1 MKVLVSWL
9 RELVD
14 VPVGIE
20 ALAERLHL
28 AGFELASITPL
39 DPVPGPDGPTT
50 GPDAVIDFEITAN
63 RPDALSVAGFARE
76 VAALYDVPLRFRPA
90 ALPSGAHPSA
100 VGPLRVTIEDPALCP
115 RFTAGLADV
124 TVGPSPAWL
133 AGRLTACGVRS
144 INNIVDITNYVLLE
158 TGHPIHA
165 YDLARLAQT
174 ELRARRAA
182 PGRARPDARRRDPD
196 GVGGHA
202 RHRRRGAHP
211 GLRRHHGRRRLRGHE
226 RHDDHRRRERALH
239 ARPGAAHGAPAR
251 AGDGSVAPLRA
262 RRRLRRGGHRPR
274 AGPGAGRA
282 DRRRDAA
289 SGLDRRAGRAAGAAP
304 GR

>member
-90 ALPSGAHPSA
+90 APPSGAHPSA
-100 VGPLRVTIEDPALCP
+100 VGPLRVTIEDAGAVPA
-115 RFTAGLADV
+115 V
-124 TVGPSPAWL
+124 
-133 AGRLTACGVRS
+133 
-144 INNIVDITNYVLLE
+144 
-158 TGHPIHA
+158 
-165 YDLARLAQT
+165 
-174 ELRARRAA
+174 
-182 PGRARPDARRRDPD
+182 
-196 GVGGHA
+196 
-202 RHRRRGAHP
+202 HRRRSP
-211 GLRRHHGRRRLRGHE
+211 T
-226 RHDDHRRRERALH
+226 
-239 ARPGAAHGAPAR
+239 
-251 AGDGSVAPLRA
+251 
-262 RRRLRRGGHRPR
+262 
-274 AGPGAGRA
+274 
-282 DRRRDAA
+282 
-289 SGLDRRAGRAAGAAP
+289 
-304 GR
+304 

>member
-28 AGFELASITPL
+28 AGFELASIAPL

-90 ALPSGAHPSA
+90 ALPAGAHASA

-124 TVGPSPAWL
+124 AVGPSPAWL

-182 PGRARPDARRRDPD
+182 PGEPVR
-196 GVGGHA
+196 
-202 RHRRRGAHP
+202 
-211 GLRRHHGRRRLRGHE
+211 
-226 RHDDHRRRERALH
+226 
-239 ARPGAAHGAPAR
+239 
-251 AGDGSVAPLRA
+251 
-262 RRRLRRGGHRPR
+262 
-274 AGPGAGRA
+274 
-282 DRRRDAA
+282 
-289 SGLDRRAGRAAGAAP
+289 
-304 GR
+304 